1 MYCMHCA
8 LLKHLSSTFFL
19 HLDSDPFKLLTPN
32 LNIFIH
38 KSFDNEGIS
47 TFLHCTKPSPWS
59 FTNNPEEQVLFDKF
73 FIMLTM
79 LKEVEGCQMSL
90 LKQFQRIYCPPRE
103 LGRTVAK
110 PTDSRLVSLLLYC
123 LSNFCLF
130 VLK

>member
-19 HLDSDPFKLLTPN
+19 HLDSDPFKVLTPN

-38 KSFDNEGIS
+38 KSFDSEWIS
-47 TFLHCTKPSPWS
+47 TLYKTFSGPES
-59 FTNNPEEQVLFDKF
+59 FTNNQEEQVLFDKF

-103 LGRTVAK
+103 LGRTAAK
-110 PTDSRLVSLLLYC
+110 PTDS
-123 LSNFCLF
+123 FIAFILF
-130 VLK
+130 VKLLSLCSQITNK